1 VLIEAAYWNPPSI
14 LLTSKRLGLRSEASA
29 RFERG
34 MDPDFCALAADR
46 VAQLL
51 QETAG
56 GRVAPGL
63 ADEYPRPIE
72 PRIITFPVSEVTRV
86 LGIEVASATVTDL
99 LERLGFGVAGNDVLE
114 VTVPTRRHD
123 VLRPAD
129 LVEEVARLYGFDNIP
144 GRLRLG
150 TGGGLPADE
159 QQMRYV
165 RAVMVGAGYHEVFN
179 FSFIGVTH
187 LDVLG
192 LPAGDPARVGIPVV
206 NPLRDEE
213 GVMRTTLLPGLLEA
227 AGINSARRVDDAR
240 LFEIGSVFL
249 PGPGKLPEQPKRLGF
264 IAAGDGGTSWDER
277 RAGYDVYDATG
288 VWELLADAMQ
298 LPAATI
304 RMQDR
309 APFHPGRCAEVLV
322 AGSPIGIVGEIHPR
336 VAAAFGLEG
345 RAIAGEIDLAALLV
359 DRGHWSFAPPSVYPP
374 QIFDLAFSVDREVP
388 ASAVLTAIDAAAGE
402 WLEDR
407 FVFDIYDGAS
417 LGEGT
422 KSVAVKLT
430 MRAPD
435 RTLSDEDVAP
445 VRRRIVEAVEAATG
459 GNLRGEV

>member
-1 VLIEAAYWNPPSI
+1 
-14 LLTSKRLGLRSEASA
+14 
-29 RFERG
+29 
-34 MDPDFCALAADR
+34 
-46 VAQLL
+46 
-51 QETAG
+51 
-56 GRVAPGL
+56 
-63 ADEYPRPIE
+63 
-72 PRIITFPVSEVTRV
+72 
-86 LGIEVASATVTDL
+86 
-99 LERLGFGVAGNDVLE
+99 
-114 VTVPTRRHD
+114 
-123 VLRPAD
+123 
-129 LVEEVARLYGFDNIP
+129 
-144 GRLRLG
+144 
-150 TGGGLPADE
+150 
-159 QQMRYV
+159 
-165 RAVMVGAGYHEVFN
+165 VFN
-179 FSFIGVTH
+179 FSFIGAAH

-192 LPAGDPARVGIPVV
+192 LPAGDPARIGIPVV

-249 PGPGKLPEQPKRLGF
+249 PGTGKLPEQPKRLGF
-264 IAAGDGGTSWDER
+264 IAAGDGGVSWDEL

-298 LPAATI
+298 LSSATI
-304 RMQDR
+304 RRQDR
-309 APFHPGRCAEVLV
+309 APFHPGRCAELLV

-345 RAIAGEIDLAALLV
+345 RAIAGEIDLAPLLV
-359 DRGHWSFAPPSVYPP
+359 DRGHWRFVPPSVYPP
-374 QIFDLAFSVDREVP
+374 QIFDLAFSLDQKVP

-407 FVFDIYDGAS
+407 FVFDVYDGAS
-417 LGEGT
+417 LGEGA

-430 MRAPD
+430 MRAAD

-459 GNLRGEV
+459 GSLRGEV